1 MRQPVGVASG
11 EGECGEPCRVRLK
24 KKKMPG
30 SLQLCS
36 MDGGACV
43 SGTWPDQ
50 RAARLDVIAGGSVN
64 GAIIDQRCALPR
76 GRFCLS
82 SAVSPQ
88 GRSGAPFRPLLL
100 SLMARHGAGALAWLP
115 SLIRRPHPL
124 SQTLLPRRIYPW
136 VVPRL
141 GSHGIYDF
149 TTPLLDAGLYELD
162 IRLDFTDDQGDCRC
176 GPNTTKILFRHLL
189 NG

>member
-1 MRQPVGVASG
+1 MSAAGTALAGRGAWGWLGVKCPTPCSSAAWTVVPASRARG
-11 EGECGEPCRVRLK
+11 LTSGSMSSREAASTEP
-24 KKKMPG
+24 
-30 SLQLCS
+30 SS
-36 MDGGACV
+36 T
-43 SGTWPDQ
+43 SG
-50 RAARLDVIAGGSVN
+50 
-64 GAIIDQRCALPR
+64 ALPR

-100 SLMARHGAGALAWLP
+100 SSMARHGAGALAWLP

-124 SQTLLPRRIYPW
+124 SQTPLPRRIYPW